1 MIELKNTWYTNAAA
15 EINFEIQQQA
25 LQHQAILTKPAGSLG
40 LLENVAVQF
49 AAMQSSTSPK
59 LNKIHIAVFAADHGV
74 MDENVSAFPQAV
86 TAEMV
91 RNFSRGGA
99 AISVL
104 AKHLNATLDVIDL
117 GTVTELEDLTGVI
130 SKRIGSATNN
140 FCTQAA
146 MSILQCEQAL
156 KVGAEIAQKA
166 LQSKADV
173 FIGGDMGIG
182 NTTTSAALACALLD
196 ESASKLVGP
205 GTGLDAKGLEH
216 KTKIIEQALVFH
228 EDANTEPFEIL
239 KNLGGFEI
247 VALVGSYIRAAQIG
261 LPCIIDGFITSVAA
275 LFASRLC
282 QGADNWFVY
291 SHQSA
296 EPGHA
301 IVLNALNASPLLNLG
316 MRLGEGSAA
325 ANVVC
330 LIQNALILH
339 NNMATFEQA
348 GVSEKS

>member
-1 MIELKNTWYTNAAA
+1 MTWYTNTAA
-15 EINFEIQQQA
+15 EINTEIQQQA
-25 LQHQAILTKPAGSLG
+25 IQHQAILTKPAGSLG
-40 LLENVAVQF
+40 LLENIAVQF
-49 AAMQSSTSPK
+49 AAMQSTNTPK
-59 LNKIHIAVFAADHGV
+59 IDKVHIAVFAADHGV

-104 AKHLNATLDVIDL
+104 AKLLGASLDVVDL
-117 GTVTELEDLTGVI
+117 GTVIVLEKLSGVI
-130 SKRIGSATNN
+130 SKRIASGTQN

-146 MSILQCEQAL
+146 MSAEQCEQAL
-156 KVGAEIAQKA
+156 KIGSDVVDKA
-166 LQSKADV
+166 FQTKADA

-196 ESASKLVGP
+196 EEALKLVGP
-205 GTGLDAKGLEH
+205 GTGVDAKGLEH
-216 KTKIIEQALVFH
+216 KTKVIEKALAFH
-228 EDANTEPFEIL
+228 KDKNTDAFTIL

-247 VALVGSYIRAAQIG
+247 VALVGAYIRAAQIG

-275 LFASRLC
+275 LFANRLC
-282 QGADNWFVY
+282 EGASDWFVY

-296 EPGHA
+296 EPGHSV
-301 IVLNALNASPLLNLG
+301 VLKALDASPLLNLG

-325 ANVVC
+325 ANVVG
-330 LIQNALILH
+330 LIQNAVVLH

>member
-1 MIELKNTWYTNAAA
+1 MTWYTKAAA
-15 EINFEIQQQA
+15 EINLEIKQQA
-25 LQHQAILTKPAGSLG
+25 LQHQAVLTKPAGSLG
-40 LLENVAVQF
+40 LLENIAVQF
-49 AAMQSSTSPK
+49 SAMQSTNTPK
-59 LNKIHIAVFAADHGV
+59 LEKIHIAVFAADHGV

-104 AKHLNATLDVIDL
+104 AKQLGASLDVVDL
-117 GTVTELEDLTGVI
+117 GTVIELEELSGVI
-130 SKRIGSATNN
+130 TKRIASGTKN
-140 FCTQAA
+140 FCTQPA
-146 MSILQCEQAL
+146 MSIEQCEQAL
-156 KVGAEIAQKA
+156 KVGSEVADKA
-166 LQSKADV
+166 FQSKVDA

-182 NTTTSAALACALLD
+182 NTTTSAALACALLND
-196 ESASKLVGP
+196 VASSLVGP
-205 GTGLDAKGLEH
+205 GTGVDAKGLEH
-216 KTKIIEQALVFH
+216 KTKVIEKALAFH
-228 EDANTEPFEIL
+228 KDKNTDAFTIL

-247 VALVGSYIRAAQIG
+247 VALVGAYIRAVQIG

-275 LFASRLC
+275 LFANRLC
-282 QGADNWFVY
+282 EGANDWFIY

-296 EPGHA
+296 EPGHL
-301 IVLNALNASPLLNLG
+301 IVLKALDASPLLNLG

-325 ANVVC
+325 ANAVG
-330 LIQNALILH
+330 LIQNALALH

>member
-1 MIELKNTWYTNAAA
+1 MTWYKNNAATLNA
-15 EINFEIQQQA
+15 EIKQQA
-25 LQHQAILTKPAGSLG
+25 LQHQAVLTKPAGSLG

-49 AAMQSSTSPK
+49 AAMQATNTPK
-59 LNKIHIAVFAADHGV
+59 IEKIHITVFAADHGV

-91 RNFSRGGA
+91 KNFSRGGA

-104 AKHLNATLDVIDL
+104 AKQLNATLDVVDL
-117 GTVTELEDLTGVI
+117 GTVIELEPLSGVL
-130 SKRIGSATNN
+130 SKRIAPATNN
-140 FCTQAA
+140 FCNQPAMTAA
-146 MSILQCEQAL
+146 QCEQAL
-156 KVGAEIAQKA
+156 ETGRDIVDNAK
-166 LQSKADV
+166 QSKADV

-182 NTTTSAALACALLD
+182 NTTTSAALACALLQ
-196 ESASKLVGP
+196 EPAEKLTGP
-205 GTGLDAKGLEH
+205 GTGVDAKGVAH
-216 KTKIIEQALVFH
+216 KTKIIEQALALH
-228 EDANTEPFEIL
+228 KNNNTDAFKIL
-239 KNLGGFEI
+239 SNLGGFEI
-247 VALVGSYIRAAQIG
+247 VALVGSYIRAAQLG

-282 QGADNWFVY
+282 AAADEWFVY

-301 IVLNALNASPLLNLG
+301 IVLKALNATPLLDLN

-325 ANVVC
+325 ANVVG
-330 LIQNALILH
+330 LLQNALALH

-348 GVSEKS
+348 GVSEKA

>member
-1 MIELKNTWYTNAAA
+1 MTWYTNAAA
-15 EINFEIQQQA
+15 EINLEIQQQA

-49 AAMQSSTSPK
+49 AAMQSSTTPK
-59 LNKIHIAVFAADHGV
+59 LDKIHIAVFAADHGV

-104 AKHLNATLDVIDL
+104 AKQLNASLDVIDL
-117 GTVTELEDLTGVI
+117 GTVTKLEDLSGVL
-130 SKRIGSATNN
+130 SKRVGSATNN
-140 FCTQAA
+140 FCTQSA
-146 MSILQCEQAL
+146 MSAEQCEQAL
-156 KVGAEIAQKA
+156 KIGADIAEKA
-166 LQSKADV
+166 QQSNADI

-182 NTTTSAALACALLD
+182 NTTTSAALACALLQ
-196 ESASKLVGP
+196 EPAANLVGP
-205 GTGLDAKGLEH
+205 GTGIDAQGLMH
-216 KTKIIEQALVFH
+216 KTNVIEQALAFH
-228 EDANTEPFEIL
+228 KEANTEPFKIL
-239 KNLGGFEI
+239 ENLGGFEI
-247 VALVGSYIRAAQIG
+247 VALVGAYIRAAQMG

-282 QGADNWFVY
+282 QGADNWFIY

-301 IVLNALNASPLLNLG
+301 VVLNALNASPLLNLG

-325 ANVVC
+325 ANVVG
-330 LIQNALILH
+330 LLQNAIALH

>member
-1 MIELKNTWYTNAAA
+1 MTWYKNAAA
-15 EINFEIQQQA
+15 DINKDFQQRA
-25 LQHQAILTKPAGSLG
+25 MLHQAILTKPAGSLG
-40 LLENVAVQF
+40 LLEKIAIQF
-49 AAMQSSTSPK
+49 AAMQSTNTPK
-59 LNKIHIAVFAADHGV
+59 IDKVHIAVFAADHGV

-104 AKHLNATLDVIDL
+104 AKQLGAKQLNTSLDVIDL
-117 GTVTELEDLTGVI
+117 GTVIELEELSGVI
-130 SKRIGSATNN
+130 SKRIASGTQN
-140 FCTQAA
+140 FCTQSA
-146 MSILQCEQAL
+146 MSAEQCEQAL
-156 KVGAEIAQKA
+156 KVGSDVVDKA
-166 LQSKADV
+166 FQSKADA

-196 ESASKLVGP
+196 EVASKLVGP
-205 GTGLDAKGLEH
+205 GTGVDAKGLEH
-216 KTKIIEQALVFH
+216 KTKVIEKALAFH
-228 EDANTEPFEIL
+228 SDKSTDAFTIL

-247 VALVGSYIRAAQIG
+247 VALVGAYIRAAQIG

-275 LFASRLC
+275 LFANKLC
-282 QGADNWFVY
+282 EGANDWFVY

-296 EPGHA
+296 EPGHS
-301 IVLNALNASPLLNLG
+301 IVLKALNAAPLLNLG

-325 ANVVC
+325 ANVVG
-330 LIQNALILH
+330 LIQNALALH

>member
-1 MIELKNTWYTNAAA
+1 MTWYTKAAA
-15 EINFEIQQQA
+15 GINLEIKQQA
-25 LQHQAILTKPAGSLG
+25 LQHQAVLTKPAGSLG
-40 LLENVAVQF
+40 LLENIAVQF
-49 AAMQSSTSPK
+49 AAMQSTNTPK
-59 LNKIHIAVFAADHGV
+59 IDKVHIAVFAADHGV

-104 AKHLNATLDVIDL
+104 AKQLGASLDVVDL
-117 GTVTELEDLTGVI
+117 GTVIELEELSGVI
-130 SKRIGSATNN
+130 TKRIASGTQN
-140 FCTQAA
+140 FCTQPA
-146 MSILQCEQAL
+146 MSTEQCEQAL
-156 KVGAEIAQKA
+156 KVGSDVVDKA
-166 LQSKADV
+166 FQAKADA

-196 ESASKLVGP
+196 EVASQLVGP
-205 GTGLDAKGLEH
+205 GTGVDAKGLEY
-216 KTKIIEQALVFH
+216 KTKVIEKALAFH
-228 EDANTEPFEIL
+228 KDKNTDSFTIL

-247 VALVGSYIRAAQIG
+247 VALVGAYIRAAQIG

-275 LFASRLC
+275 LFANKLC
-282 QGADNWFVY
+282 KGANDWFIY

-296 EPGHA
+296 EPGHL
-301 IVLNALNASPLLNLG
+301 IVLKALDASPLLNLG

-325 ANVVC
+325 ANVVG
-330 LIQNALILH
+330 LIQNALALH

>member
-1 MIELKNTWYTNAAA
+1 MTWYKDTAEKINAD
-15 EINFEIQQQA
+15 IKQQA
-25 LQHQAILTKPAGSLG
+25 LERQSILTKPAGSLG
-40 LLENVAVQF
+40 LLENIAVQF
-49 AAMQSSTSPK
+49 AAMQSNTKPAI
-59 LNKIHIAVFAADHGV
+59 NKVHIAVFAADHGV

-104 AKHLNATLDVIDL
+104 AKQINATLDVVDL
-117 GTVTELEDLTGVI
+117 GTIVELEPLTGVI
-130 SKRIGSATNN
+130 SKRIASATNN
-140 FCTQAA
+140 FCTQSA
-146 MSILQCEQAL
+146 MSEEQCIQAMA
-156 KVGAEIAQKA
+156 VGREIVEKAQ
-166 LQSKADV
+166 QENVDV

-182 NTTTSAALACALLD
+182 NTTTSAALACALLH
-196 ESASKLVGP
+196 EPASKLVGP
-205 GTGLDAKGLEH
+205 GTGVDAKGLEH
-216 KTKIIEQALVFH
+216 KTNVIEQALALHKNNNSDVF
-228 EDANTEPFEIL
+228 NIL
-239 KNLGGFEI
+239 CDLGGFEI
-247 VALVGSYIRAAQIG
+247 AALAGSYIRAAQIG
-261 LPCIIDGFITSVAA
+261 MPCIIDGFITSVAA

-282 QGADNWFVY
+282 EGAGEWFIY

-301 IVLNALNASPLLNLG
+301 IVLKALKATPLLDLN

-325 ANVVC
+325 ANVVG
-330 LIQNALILH
+330 LIQNALALH

>member
-1 MIELKNTWYTNAAA
+1 MTWYTNTAA
-15 EINFEIQQQA
+15 EINTEIQQQA
-25 LQHQAILTKPAGSLG
+25 IQYQAILTKPAGSLG
-40 LLENVAVQF
+40 LLENIAVQF
-49 AAMQSSTSPK
+49 AAMQSTNTPK
-59 LNKIHIAVFAADHGV
+59 IDKVHIAVFAADHGV

-104 AKHLNATLDVIDL
+104 AKQLGASLDVVDL
-117 GTVTELEDLTGVI
+117 GTVIELEELSGVI
-130 SKRIGSATNN
+130 TKRIASGTKN

-146 MSILQCEQAL
+146 MSAEQCEQAL
-156 KVGAEIAQKA
+156 KAGSDVVDKA
-166 LQSKADV
+166 SKANADA

-196 ESASKLVGP
+196 EKASKLVGP
-205 GTGLDAKGLEH
+205 GTGVDAKGLKH
-216 KTKIIEQALVFH
+216 KTKVIEKALAFH
-228 EDANTEPFEIL
+228 KDKNTDTLSIL

-247 VALVGSYIRAAQIG
+247 VALVGAYIRAAQIG

-275 LFASRLC
+275 LFANKLC
-282 QGADNWFVY
+282 EGANDWFVY

-296 EPGHA
+296 EPGHL
-301 IVLNALNASPLLNLG
+301 IVLKALNASPLLNLG

-325 ANVVC
+325 ANVVG
-330 LIQNALILH
+330 LIQNALALH

>member
-1 MIELKNTWYTNAAA
+1 MIWYNKPAAKINA
-15 EINFEIQQQA
+15 EVKQQA

-49 AAMQSSTSPK
+49 AAMQSSNTPNI
-59 LNKIHIAVFAADHGV
+59 NKIHITIFAADHGV

-104 AKHLNATLDVIDL
+104 AKEINATLEVVDL
-117 GTVTELEDLTGVI
+117 GTIIELEALTGVL
-130 SKRIGSATNN
+130 SKRIAPATNN
-140 FCTQAA
+140 FCKQSA
-146 MSILQCEQAL
+146 MTKEQCQQAL
-156 KVGAEIAQKA
+156 EIGRDIIDNV
-166 LQSKADV
+166 QSSNVDV

-196 ESASKLVGP
+196 EPAAKLVGP
-205 GTGLDAKGLEH
+205 GTGVDAKGLAH
-216 KTKIIEQALVFH
+216 KTNIIEQALELH
-228 EDANTEPFEIL
+228 NSDNGDAFKIL
-239 KNLGGFEI
+239 CNLGGFEI
-247 VALVGSYIRAAQIG
+247 VALVGSYIRAAQVG

-275 LFASRLC
+275 LFATKLC
-282 QGADNWFVY
+282 EGSDKWFIY

-301 IVLNALNASPLLNLG
+301 IVLNTLKATPLLNLN

-325 ANVVC
+325 ANVVG
-330 LIQNALILH
+330 LVRNALALH

-348 GVSEKS
+348 GVSKKA

>member
-1 MIELKNTWYTNAAA
+1 MTWYTNAAA
-15 EINFEIQQQA
+15 KINLEIQQQA
-25 LQHQAILTKPAGSLG
+25 LQHQAVLTKPAGSLG

-49 AAMQSSTSPK
+49 AAMQSSTTPK
-59 LNKIHIAVFAADHGV
+59 LDKIHIAVFAADHGV

-104 AKHLNATLDVIDL
+104 AKQLNASLDVIDL
-117 GTVTELEDLTGVI
+117 GTVSKLEDLAGVL

-140 FCTQAA
+140 FCTQSA
-146 MSILQCEQAL
+146 MTAEQCEQAL
-156 KVGAEIAQKA
+156 KVGADIAEKA
-166 LQSKADV
+166 QQSNADI

-182 NTTTSAALACALLD
+182 NTTTSAALACALLQ
-196 ESASKLVGP
+196 EPATNLVGP
-205 GTGLDAKGLEH
+205 GTGVDAQGLVH
-216 KTKIIEQALVFH
+216 KTKIIEQALAFH
-228 EDANTEPFEIL
+228 KDANTEPFKIL
-239 KNLGGFEI
+239 ENLGGFEI
-247 VALVGSYIRAAQIG
+247 VALVGAYIRAAQMG

-301 IVLNALNASPLLNLG
+301 VVLNALNASPLLNLG

-325 ANVVC
+325 ANVVG
-330 LIQNALILH
+330 LLQNALALH

>member
-1 MIELKNTWYTNAAA
+1 MTWYKNAAA
-15 EINFEIQQQA
+15 EINSEIKQQA
-25 LQHQAILTKPAGSLG
+25 LQHQSVLTKPAGSLG
-40 LLENVAVQF
+40 MLEKIAVQF
-49 AAMQSSTSPK
+49 AAMQSTNTPK
-59 LNKIHIAVFAADHGV
+59 IEKTYIAVFAADHGV

-104 AKHLNATLDVIDL
+104 AKQLNATLDVVDL
-117 GTVTELEDLTGVI
+117 GTVTELEELPGVI
-130 SKRIGSATNN
+130 TKRIGSATNN
-140 FCTQAA
+140 FCKQSA
-146 MSILQCEQAL
+146 MSTEQCEQAL
-156 KVGAEIAQKA
+156 QVGCDIAEKAQR
-166 LQSKADV
+166 SKADV

-182 NTTTSAALACALLD
+182 NTTTSAALACAVLNEPAAD
-196 ESASKLVGP
+196 LVGP
-205 GTGLDAKGLEH
+205 GTGVDAKGLEH
-216 KTKIIEQALVFH
+216 KTKVIEQALVFH
-228 EDANTEPFEIL
+228 KDANTEPLKIL
-239 KNLGGFEI
+239 ENLGGFEI
-247 VALVGSYIRAAQIG
+247 VALAGAYIRAAQIG

-282 QGADNWFVY
+282 NGADAWFVY

-301 IVLNALNASPLLNLG
+301 IVLKALNASPLLNLG

-325 ANVVC
+325 ANVVG
-330 LIQNALILH
+330 LLQNALALH